1 MASYG
6 YEAIDKVGR
15 SKKGSIEADTI
26 EIARAQLKAKD
37 LVIIDIKEQSLL
49 TKDLNISIG
58 GYPKARDLSVF
69 CGQFVSMLRAGV
81 AIIEALKLLEEQT
94 ECVKLKE
101 ATKKVRND
109 VETGETLADSIAK
122 HPKVFPELMVNLVRS
137 GEASGSLDIALSR
150 MGLQFEKTARTKA
163 LIKKAMIYPIMVGIV
178 AVALIVIMLVVV
190 IPKYEAMFKD
200 LGTDLPGIT
209 VAMVNASNFLTTYWF
224 FVVPAIIG
232 IVILIKIWSKTDS
245 GKHVL
250 HKFILKFP
258 VSKKLVTKKSSALMA
273 RTLST
278 LLGAGVPLLEA
289 TEIVSTTME
298 NVYFK
303 EALEMAHEEV
313 MIGQPLSIPLE
324 DAGVFPPMVY
334 HMVRI
339 GEESGNV
346 EEMLDKLAE
355 YYEEEVEMEV
365 QSMMAALEPIII
377 IVLAAI
383 VGLLVAACFAPML
396 KMYSALDN
404 L

>member
-15 SKKGSIEADTI
+15 ATKGSIEADTI
-26 EIARAQLKAKD
+26 EIARAMIKAKD

-49 TKDLNISIG
+49 TKDVNINIG

-69 CGQFVSMLRAGV
+69 CSQFVSMLRAGV

-137 GEASGSLDIALSR
+137 GEASGSLDTALSR

-190 IPKYEAMFKD
+190 IPKYEVMFKD

-224 FVVPAIIG
+224 IVVPAIIG
-232 IVILIKIWSKTDS
+232 IVILIRIWSKTDS

-250 HKFILKFP
+250 HKFTLKFP
-258 VSKKLVTKKSSALMA
+258 ISKKLVTKKSSALMA

-324 DAGVFPPMVY
+324 DAGIFPPMVY

-377 IVLAAI
+377 IVLAGI
-383 VGLLVAACFAPML
+383 VGTLVAACFAPML
-396 KMYSALDN
+396 KMYSALDG

>member
-15 SKKGSIEADTI
+15 STKGSIEADTI
-26 EIARAQLKAKD
+26 EMARAAIKAKD
-37 LVIIDIKEQSLL
+37 LIIVDIKEQSFL
-49 TKDLNISIG
+49 TKDVSINIG
-58 GYPKARDLSVF
+58 GYPKPRDLSVF
-69 CGQFVSMLRAGV
+69 CSQFVSMIKAGV

-109 VETGETLADSIAK
+109 VETGETLADSLAK
-122 HPKVFPELMVNLVRS
+122 HPKVFPELMVNMVRS
-137 GEASGSLDIALSR
+137 GEASGSLDTALSR

-163 LIKKAMIYPIMVGIV
+163 LIKKAMIYPIVVAIV
-178 AVALIVIMLVVV
+178 AVVLICVMLIVV
-190 IPKYEAMFKD
+190 IPKYETMFKD

-209 VAMVNASNFLTTYWF
+209 VAMVNASHSLTTYWF
-224 FVVPAIIG
+224 IIIPVIVGVVVALKMWG
-232 IVILIKIWSKTDS
+232 KTSS
-245 GKHVL
+245 GKHVF
-250 HKFILKFP
+250 HKFVLKFP
-258 VSKKLVTKKSSALMA
+258 ISKKLVTKKSSAMMA

-278 LLGAGVPLLEA
+278 LLAAGVPLLEA
-289 TEIVSTTME
+289 VEIVSTTME

-303 EALEMAHEEV
+303 EALEMAHDEV
-313 MIGQPLSIPLE
+313 MIGQPLSLPLE

-334 HMVRI
+334 HMIRI

-365 QSMMAALEPIII
+365 QAMMAALEPMII
-377 IVLAAI
+377 IVLAGL
-383 VGLLVAACFAPML
+383 VGLLVGACFAPMI

-404 L
+404 M

>member
-15 SKKGSIEADTI
+15 ATKGSIEADTI
-26 EIARAQLKAKD
+26 EIARAMIKAKD

-58 GYPKARDLSVF
+58 GYPKPRDLSVF
-69 CGQFVSMLRAGV
+69 CSQFVSMLRAGV

-94 ECVKLKE
+94 ECAKLKE

-137 GEASGSLDIALSR
+137 GEASGSLDTALSR

-178 AVALIVIMLVVV
+178 AVALIVVMLVVV
-190 IPKYEAMFKD
+190 IPKYEVMFKD

-224 FVVPAIIG
+224 IVVPAIIG
-232 IVILIKIWSKTDS
+232 IVTLIKVWSKTDS

-250 HKFILKFP
+250 HKFVLKFP
-258 VSKKLVTKKSSALMA
+258 ISKKLVTKKSSALMA

-324 DAGVFPPMVY
+324 DAGIFPPMVY

-383 VGLLVAACFAPML
+383 VGVLVAACFAPML